1 MNEFKIPTA
10 HIASVTYGKEYVPNE
25 FATQDMM
32 CIILKSE
39 AEFSFST
46 DEWVRRDDVERD
58 YMKKTEVT
66 KNYYSKSDV
75 AELLRKRATNLRIQA
90 GNHGAKTRYSEAN
103 RLQSRA
109 AELEHIAAGIEN
121 YGTFNIVGGL

>member
-10 HIASVTYGKEYVPNE
+10 HVSSITYGKVYDPDYARTEE
-25 FATQDMM
+25 IMS
-32 CIILKSE
+32 IILKPE

-46 DEWVRRDDVERD
+46 DEWIRREDVERD
-58 YMKKTEVT
+58 YMKKTEVA
-66 KNYYSKSDV
+66 KNYWGKHEV

-109 AELEHIAAGIEN
+109 AELEAIANGIN
-121 YGTFNIVGGL
+121 GYGTFNIVGGL